1 MQGDTRAMRDASAAL
16 LRATSLDDDG
26 WDDLLSFIEERRV
39 IPIVDS
45 LAPVLRPLHEVQQWR
60 ERIREAQRGA
70 A

>member
-1 MQGDTRAMRDASAAL
+1 MRDASAAL

-39 IPIVDS
+39 
-45 LAPVLRPLHEVQQWR
+45 RPLHEVQQWR
-60 ERIREAQRGA
+60 ERIRDAQRGA